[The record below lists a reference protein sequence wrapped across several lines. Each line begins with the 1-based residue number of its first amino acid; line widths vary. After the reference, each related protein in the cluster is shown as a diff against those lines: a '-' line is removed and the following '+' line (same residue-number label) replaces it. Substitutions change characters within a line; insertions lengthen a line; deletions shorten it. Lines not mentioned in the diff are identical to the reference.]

1 MNLVISLLIN
11 LINNPKTNAVDRDI
25 AVNLINNYKLLKI
38 DSITILA
45 KSLNVSISQ
54 LSRFVK
60 NIGFNSYRDFKE
72 IIEYHGVKSRHT
84 DLQQGLIS
92 LTDYSKQVTEEINYF
107 YRHFKI
113 KQIDNLVSDLHTFKK
128 IALFGLLNSDNGAK
142 ELQYNL
148 MRLNKICISYNNLD
162 DQLEYI
168 NNAKEDTLIVIFSM
182 SGQYVLDN
190 NYNRY
195 YQATNYL
202 KNTKAKVY
210 VISSNEEV
218 NNLIY
223 LDETI
228 IIPSIHNL
236 SNYTLQSICDLILLA
251 YQQS

>member
-1 MNLVISLLIN
+1 MNIVISLLIN

-25 AVNLINNYKLLKI
+25 AVNVINNYQSLKM

-45 KSLNVSISQ
+45 NSLNVSISQ

-60 NIGFNSYRDFKE
+60 NIGFNSCGDFKE
-72 IIEYHGVKSRHT
+72 AIECHGVISRHT
-84 DLQQGLIS
+84 DLQLGLIN
-92 LTDYSKQVTEEINYF
+92 LTDYYKQVTEEINYF
-107 YRHFKI
+107 YQHFKI
-113 KQIDNLVSDLHTFKK
+113 KQINNLVSDLHMFKK

-148 MRLNKICISYNNLD
+148 MRLNKICVSYNNLAN
-162 DQLEYI
+162 QLEYI
-168 NNAKEDTLIVIFSM
+168 KSAKEDTLILIFSL

-190 NYNRY
+190 EYNRY
-195 YQATNYL
+195 YQTINYL
-202 KNTKAKVY
+202 KNTKAKIY

-218 NNLIY
+218 NKLTY

-228 IIPSIHNL
+228 IIPTIHNL
-236 SNYTLQSICDLILLA
+236 SNYTLQSICDLIFLA